1 MALVYLNGAIVEER
15 DALISVND
23 RGFVFADGIYE
34 MIRVFG
40 GRPFEMERHLERLE
54 RSAAALRLELD
65 PAADEIGQIAEDLIR
80 REEADEASIYIQ
92 VTRGVAPRAH
102 GIPSD
107 SLKPTTFVAVRPA
120 LAPAADLLKN
130 GGAAIT
136 VQDDR
141 WARCDVKVIG
151 LTANVLARTQAVDAG
166 AYEAIFVRDGYVTDA
181 ASCNVFAVFGTTL
194 TTAPCSN
201 YILWGIT
208 REVVLDLARE
218 DDIDTMERS
227 FRAEQ
232 LREADEVFVTGTSSG
247 IVPIVTLDGA
257 AVGSG
262 RVGPVTRRLMELYEL
277 RTRGEGILA
286 PAAPQRTS

>member
-1 MALVYLNGAIVEER
+1 VALVYLNGEIVDER
-15 DALISVND
+15 DAKISVND

-34 MIRVFG
+34 VIRVFG
-40 GRPFEMERHLERLE
+40 GKPFELERHLDRLD
-54 RSAAALRLELD
+54 RSAAAIRLTLD
-65 PAADEIGQIAEDLIR
+65 PSAEEIGQIAEDLLV
-80 REEADEASIYIQ
+80 REGAGEASIYIQ
-92 VTRGVAPRAH
+92 VTRGEAPRSHA
-102 GIPSD
+102 IPRSAA
-107 SLKPTTFVAVRPA
+107 PTTLVAIRPP
-120 LAPAADLLKN
+120 LAPASELLKT

-136 VQDDR
+136 VPDDR

-151 LTANVLARTQAVDAG
+151 LTANVLARSRAVDAG

-194 TTAPCSN
+194 MTAPCSN

-208 REVVLDLARE
+208 REVVLELARE
-218 DDIDTMERS
+218 DGIEALEAT

-232 LREADEVFVTGTSSG
+232 LSDADEMFVTGTSSG

-257 AVGSG
+257 TIGNG

-277 RTRGEGILA
+277 RTAGAEALA
-286 PAAPQRTS
+286 QAAWAH

>member
-1 MALVYLNGAIVEER
+1 VALVYLNGEIVDER
-15 DALISVND
+15 DAKISVND

-34 MIRVFG
+34 VIRVFG
-40 GRPFEMERHLERLE
+40 GEPFELERHLDRLE
-54 RSAAALRLELD
+54 RSAAAIRLTLD
-65 PAADEIGQIAEDLIR
+65 PSAEEIGRIAEDLLV
-80 REEADEASIYIQ
+80 REVAGEASIYIQ
-92 VTRGVAPRAH
+92 VTRGDAPRSHA
-102 GIPSD
+102 IP
-107 SLKPTTFVAVRPA
+107 KHAAPTTLVAIRPP
-120 LAPAADLLKN
+120 LAPSPELLKS

-136 VQDDR
+136 VPDDR

-151 LTANVLARTQAVDAG
+151 LTANVLARSQAVDAG

-194 TTAPCSN
+194 MTAPCSN

-208 REVVLDLARE
+208 REVVLEIARE
-218 DDIDTMERS
+218 DGIEAMEAT

-257 AVGSG
+257 VVGSG

-277 RTRGEGILA
+277 RTAGAEALA
-286 PAAPQRTS
+286 QAAWAH

>member
-1 MALVYLNGAIVEER
+1 VALVYLNGEIVDER
-15 DALISVND
+15 DAKISVND

-34 MIRVFG
+34 VIRVFG
-40 GRPFEMERHLERLE
+40 GKPFEFERHLDRLD
-54 RSAAALRLELD
+54 RSAAAIRLTLD
-65 PAADEIGQIAEDLIR
+65 PSAEEIGQIAEDLLV
-80 REEADEASIYIQ
+80 REGAGEASIYIQ
-92 VTRGVAPRAH
+92 VTRGEAPRSHA
-102 GIPSD
+102 IPRSAA
-107 SLKPTTFVAVRPA
+107 PTTLVAIRPP
-120 LAPAADLLKN
+120 LAPASELLKT

-136 VQDDR
+136 VPDDR

-151 LTANVLARTQAVDAG
+151 LTANVLARSRAVDAG

-194 TTAPCSN
+194 MTAPCSN

-208 REVVLDLARE
+208 REVVLELARE
-218 DDIDTMERS
+218 DGIEALEAT

-232 LREADEVFVTGTSSG
+232 LSDADEMFVTGTSSG

-257 AVGSG
+257 TIGNG

-277 RTRGEGILA
+277 RTAGAEALA
-286 PAAPQRTS
+286 QAAWAH